1 MLGFPCENWWFD
13 WTVWKWLRCVAPE
26 SGDID
31 PQMAIFMGK
40 KWKHAN
46 MNPDF
51 QTLRH
56 SQPAQIGICY
66 SSSHPANWINRF
78 AAMLCKSYST
88 WIGPCVGWIITCNS
102 MWGVVQHQVDGLF
115 LEIWKL
121 WSVRVWIMSNFSN
134 LKCHHNRNPEMFY
147 IY

>member
-1 MLGFPCENWWFD
+1 VKIGDLTGRCENGLDAWHLKVG
-13 WTVWKWLRCVAPE
+13 TLTPKWQF
-26 SGDID
+26 SW
-31 PQMAIFMGK
+31 GK

-88 WIGPCVGWIITCNS
+88 
-102 MWGVVQHQVDGLF
+102 
-115 LEIWKL
+115 
-121 WSVRVWIMSNFSN
+121 
-134 LKCHHNRNPEMFY
+134 
-147 IY
+147 